1 MSHDQSAV
9 RFVAEA
15 SLWRKI
21 HIGIDEKTLEIRAI
35 EATSGSI
42 VDALLLP
49 DLLNQMPPDE
59 RSKASRQTV
68 HTINA
73 NATMLLRLSMHVQ
86 SFHPVKTLS
95 YGSLIRPVRG
105 RQTKLSNPQ
114 NIWAVRYSA

>member
-1 MSHDQSAV
+1 MIKVLFDL
-9 RFVAEA
+9 
-15 SLWRKI
+15 SLRQAFWRKI
-21 HIGIDEKTLEIRAI
+21 HIGIDKKTPEICAI

-42 VDALLLP
+42 ADALLLP
-49 DLLNQMPPDE
+49 DLNQMPPDE

-73 NATMLLRLSMHVQ
+73 NVTILLRLSMHVQ

-105 RQTKLSNPQ
+105 RQTKLSDPQ
-114 NIWAVRYSA
+114 NIWAVRCGGS